1 MNGLTY
7 ATVCSGVECMSVA
20 AIGLPLKPVF
30 FSEIE
35 PFPCAVLKH
44 RFPHVPNLGD
54 MSRITINEKGE
65 ITNGRTTVALPAG
78 GLDILA
84 GGTPCFTAGT
94 MVLTERGY
102 RPIETLCVGDRV
114 VSGDGIICTVEA
126 VGSKMARHGLFKA
139 IGRPPV
145 DCTPNHPMMCV
156 SMKRDN
162 RRSSDTYASLIP
174 VGDFEK
180 SCAENSVGKYI
191 GRRAV
196 RNEMYNVGFP
206 KCYDCDCGDIMEL
219 AGWYLGDGYIRR
231 TAGKNKKCVVL
242 TLCSH
247 AKIERFNKVF
257 DSKLNYSRFKDGR
270 IQISCTALADWL
282 SFNFGEHLNGKRI
295 PYWCYDR
302 ENTHRL
308 LRGYEATDGH
318 DYGTHFKFTTTSKSL
333 AYGIADL
340 YNNAAISFHKV
351 NPVGT
356 ICGRKVNQKDY
367 WEVQAFKNETPRT
380 KWVKDR
386 YASKVRSYNGT
397 NGLVRVYNITVSE
410 DHTYIADGLYT
421 HNCQDVSNAGK
432 RRGMQEG
439 SGTRSSLAFE
449 FVRLIRELRPRYVI
463 WENVAGVLSDE
474 SFPKFLCAIADCGY
488 GVAYRTLDAQF
499 VRCADIDLPDGG
511 VVCLER
517 AVPQRRRRVWVV
529 GCAGEDLQR
538 ASEILFEPQGMC
550 GDRPPRRVTGQGT
563 AKTPLGRARLPDGVV
578 GRASAIASNIIGR
591 SDRCGGNGLG
601 AKDEVAYT
609 LDTIQPQGVAVS
621 VATKQ
626 QSMTATVECGATLE
640 ASCYKEPQSVA
651 VASGFNPCEP
661 GGVKSLNLG
670 HAGTLLTGVDKNC
683 VCEVYENHQ
692 TDARTKTVDV
702 APTMGASHNA
712 QAANNNPLVAGCF
725 VKVSHAPS
733 SATGNEASVA
743 AKVLGVFDM
752 GARKTGAGTDT
763 SGVSPTVLAQHGTDP
778 HAVCLGFKSRPSKKA
793 YGIGAEREISPTV
806 TTQFDGTVCFGINAN
821 GVTKTAQMPCR
832 EECAETLAV
841 GHQGGVVSFE
851 PGLAKREGEGHRF
864 SDEVVSTPRAKM
876 GDNLPAVA
884 TVDYVVR
891 RLTPTECE
899 RLMGLPDGWTLPAFA
914 PGEITDTLVDEF
926 RRIHDTFGS
935 IMAGYAGNPPPKPKT
950 AAWVRTWLERIANP
964 KTCPDAPRYKACG
977 NGWATNQPRWIL
989 MNLLERD
996 SPGWQFELR
1005 VDGDAPAFRPAS
1017 GADVYNG
1024 QVHDEVADTI
1034 GANSGDG
1041 TTAGGKVIV

>member
-1 MNGLTY
+1 MRELTY
-7 ATVCSGVECMSVA
+7 ATVCSGVECMSAA
-20 AIGLPLKPVF
+20 AIGLPLRPVF

-54 MSRITINEKGE
+54 MSLITINEKGE
-65 ITNGRTTVALPAG
+65 ITNGRTTLPVPAG

-114 VSGDGIICTVEA
+114 VSGDGIIRTVEA

-282 SFNFGEHLNGKRI
+282 SFNFGEYSNGKRI

-421 HNCQDVSNAGK
+421 HNCQDVSCAGK
-432 RRGMQEG
+432 LRGMQEG

-449 FVRLIRELRPRYVI
+449 FVRLIRELRPRYVV

-511 VVCLER
+511 VVRLER

-529 GCAGEDLQR
+529 GCAGEDIGR
-538 ASEILFEPQGMC
+538 ASEILFEPQGVC

-563 AKTPLGRARLPDGVV
+563 AEAARGRARLPDCVV
-578 GRASAIASNIIGR
+578 GRAS
-591 SDRCGGNGLG
+591 
-601 AKDEVAYT
+601 
-609 LDTIQPQGVAVS
+609 
-621 VATKQ
+621 
-626 QSMTATVECGATLE
+626 
-640 ASCYKEPQSVA
+640 
-651 VASGFNPCEP
+651 GFDPYEP
-661 GGVKSLNLG
+661 GGVKSLNHG
-670 HAGTLLTGVDKNC
+670 HAGTLVNGTCPGCRSGV
-683 VCEVYENHQ
+683 VEVYKNHAQ
-692 TDARTKTVDV
+692 DCRVKPCGEV
-702 APTMGASHNA
+702 APTLNGKMGTGG
-712 QAANNNPLVAGCF
+712 NNVPLKAECF
-725 VKVSHAPS
+725 VKVSHARG
-733 SATGNEASVA
+733 ADG
-743 AKVLGVFDM
+743 LGERWER
-752 GARKTGAGTDT
+752 GECAGTRNAIEGGDGRSQECVVEMHGVSFDGGFGFPVEKESV
-763 SGVSPTVLAQHGTDP
+763 SGTLHNNTCPGHCNGVVLTNSNGEDVSPTLSRDCRSTGNQIEKNGGYVLERRVLSCGEGA
-778 HAVCLGFKSRPSKKA
+778 SPS
-793 YGIGAEREISPTV
+793 P
-806 TTQFDGTVCFGINAN
+806 TVCFGIIAN

-841 GHQGGVVSFE
+841 RHQGGVLV
-851 PGLAKREGEGHRF
+851 P
-864 SDEVVSTPRAKM
+864 
-876 GDNLPAVA
+876 NVA
-884 TVDYVVR
+884 AMRYVVR

-899 RLMGLPDGWTLPAFA
+899 RLMGLPDGWTLPVFA
-914 PGEITDTLVDEF
+914 PDEITDALVAEF
-926 RRIHDTFGS
+926 VEIFDTFGS
-935 IMAGYAGNPPPKPKT
+935 IMAGYAGKNPPNPKT
-950 AAWVRTWLERIANP
+950 VAWVRKWLERVANP
-964 KTCPDAPRYKACG
+964 ATCPDTPRYKACG

-989 MNLLERD
+989 
-996 SPGWQFELR
+996 LR
-1005 VDGDAPAFRPAS
+1005 VLAKEGIDPW
-1017 GADVYNG
+1017 
-1024 QVHDEVADTI
+1024 
-1034 GANSGDG
+1034 NSEP
-1041 TTAGGKVIV
+1041 

>member
-1 MNGLTY
+1 MSELTY
-7 ATVCSGVECMSVA
+7 ATVCSGIECMSAA
-20 AIGLPLKPVF
+20 AIGLPLRPVF

-35 PFPCAVLKH
+35 PFPCTVLKH
-44 RFPHVPNLGD
+44 RFPNVPNLGD
-54 MSRITINEKGE
+54 MSRIAINGKGE

-114 VSGDGIICTVEA
+114 VSGDGIIRTVEA

-139 IGRPPV
+139 IVRPPV

-219 AGWYLGDGYIRR
+219 AGWYFGDGYIRR

-282 SFNFGEHLNGKRI
+282 SFNFGEHSNGKRI

-449 FVRLIRELRPRYVI
+449 FVRLIRELRPRYVV
-463 WENVAGVLSDE
+463 WENVVGVLSDE

-488 GVAYRTLDAQF
+488 GVAYRTLDAQY

-511 VVCLER
+511 VVRLER

-529 GCAGEDLQR
+529 GCAGEDIGR
-538 ASEILFEPQGMC
+538 ASEILFEPQGVC

-563 AKTPLGRARLPDGVV
+563 AEAPRGRARLPDCVV
-578 GRASAIASNIIGR
+578 GRAS
-591 SDRCGGNGLG
+591 
-601 AKDEVAYT
+601 
-609 LDTIQPQGVAVS
+609 
-621 VATKQ
+621 
-626 QSMTATVECGATLE
+626 
-640 ASCYKEPQSVA
+640 
-651 VASGFNPCEP
+651 GFDPYEP
-661 GGVKSLNLG
+661 GGVKSLNPG
-670 HAGTLLTGVDKNC
+670 HAGTLHNNTCPGHCNGVVMTNSNGEDVSPTLSRDCRSTGNQIEKNGGYVLERRVLSC
-683 VCEVYENHQ
+683 GE
-692 TDARTKTVDV
+692 
-702 APTMGASHNA
+702 GASH
-712 QAANNNPLVAGCF
+712 
-725 VKVSHAPS
+725 
-733 SATGNEASVA
+733 
-743 AKVLGVFDM
+743 
-752 GARKTGAGTDT
+752 
-763 SGVSPTVLAQHGTDP
+763 SPAVLAQHGTDP
-778 HAVCLGFKSRPSKKA
+778 HA
-793 YGIGAEREISPTV
+793 
-806 TTQFDGTVCFGINAN
+806 VCFGINAN

-832 EECAETLAV
+832 EECAETLSV
-841 GHQGGVVSFE
+841 GHQDGVLV
-851 PGLAKREGEGHRF
+851 H
-864 SDEVVSTPRAKM
+864 
-876 GDNLPAVA
+876 NVA
-884 TVDYVVR
+884 DMRYLVR
-891 RLTPTECE
+891 RFTPTECE
-899 RLMGLPDGWTLPAFA
+899 RLQGLPDGWTLPAFA
-914 PGEITDTLVDEF
+914 PGEITDALVAEF
-926 RRIHDTFGS
+926 VEIFDTFGAV
-935 IMAGYAGNPPPKPKT
+935 MAGYSGKKPPKPKT
-950 AAWVRTWLERIANP
+950 AAWVRKWLERVANP
-964 KTCPDAPRYKACG
+964 ATCPDAPRYKSDG
-977 NGWATNQPRWIL
+977 NGMATNQVRWI
-989 MNLLERD
+989 
-996 SPGWQFELR
+996 FLR
-1005 VDGDAPAFRPAS
+1005 VLAKEGIDPWDPEP
-1017 GADVYNG
+1017 
-1024 QVHDEVADTI
+1024 
-1034 GANSGDG
+1034 
-1041 TTAGGKVIV
+1041 